1 MQKDEYDALIR
12 RGILARI
19 AFSGTEHPYIAP
31 FMYVF
36 DEHNLYF
43 LSTRYGRKMD
53 LFAKNPSVSV
63 EIEEVTPDM
72 SAYRFVTLQ
81 GKLAEVT
88 DAEKMREIRSMFAER
103 IAGKTVSANSLAAL
117 GYRPSDDPGKLV
129 EEDRTMVWKLTTVRD
144 IVALKES

>member
-1 MQKDEYDALIR
+1 MEKPAAAAQPVKIPAMQKDEYDAMIR

-19 AFSGTEHPYIAP
+19 AFSGADHPYI
-31 FMYVF
+31 
-36 DEHNLYF
+36 
-43 LSTRYGRKMD
+43 
-53 LFAKNPSVSV
+53 
-63 EIEEVTPDM
+63 
-72 SAYRFVTLQ
+72 TLQ

-129 EEDRTMVWKLTTVRD
+129 EEDRTMVWKLIAVRD

>member
-1 MQKDEYDALIR
+1 MVWKNQQPQHDRKRFR
-12 RGILARI
+12 RCGAD
-19 AFSGTEHPYIAP
+19 HPYIAP

-129 EEDRTMVWKLTTVRD
+129 EEDRTMVWKLTAVRD

>member
-1 MQKDEYDALIR
+1 
-12 RGILARI
+12 
-19 AFSGTEHPYIAP
+19 
-31 FMYVF
+31 MYVF

-129 EEDRTMVWKLTTVRD
+129 EEDRTMVWKLTAVRD